1 MRQHHLTICVTHDVI
16 RIRLNR
22 RNLNKD
28 IRFKSDKKR
37 RYCEHPTFS
46 DRRFCSIFHTL
57 HSKLIEHSNKF
68 FFNIIEW
75 YTMVPAIVTTNVPPL
90 QVLM

>member
-28 IRFKSDKKR
+28 IRFKSDKKGG
-37 RYCEHPTFS
+37 
-46 DRRFCSIFHTL
+46 IVNIL
-57 HSKLIEHSNKF
+57 HS
-68 FFNIIEW
+68 
-75 YTMVPAIVTTNVPPL
+75 VTDDFVAYFIHCIL
-90 QVLM
+90 S